1 MQLQLRFSGF
11 AESYKTTLVGMERGR
26 YLICSAPVLPGLWAV
41 LNAPDQTTVRYLC
54 EGVVYGF
61 KCTLLTAL
69 AKPFQLLVL
78 SYPEK
83 IETVN
88 LRQHQRIPC
97 LIPAKAK
104 MGQTGWDG
112 ALLDL
117 SLSGC
122 CFVWDAPQDAEAAV
136 SSGDEMEISYRMPGL
151 SGEKPGLQN
160 QSDER
165 EEVRQPGNCRWFVRR
180 SQRGCVKGDPDLSG
194 NCAEV
199 ALLRAERTQNMV
211 PMLRILALTDQLGL
225 AVPPF
230 E

>member
-1 MQLQLRFSGF
+1 
-11 AESYKTTLVGMERGR
+11 MERGR
-26 YLICSAPVLPGLWAV
+26 YLICSAPFLPGLWTV

-88 LRQHQRIPC
+88 LRQHQRVPC

-151 SGEKPGLQN
+151 SEDQVARIKVT
-160 QSDER
+160 S
-165 EEVRQPGNCRWFVRR
+165 VRKYGSRVTVGGSFA
-180 SQRGCVKGDPDLSG
+180 DLSEG
-194 NCAEV
+194 ASKAIQTYLET
-199 ALLRAERTQNMV
+199 AQKLL
-211 PMLRILALTDQLGL
+211 
-225 AVPPF
+225 F
-230 E
+230 

>member
-61 KCTLLTAL
+61 KCTLLTVL

-88 LRQHQRIPC
+88 LRQHQRVPC

-104 MGQTGWDG
+104 MGQT
-112 ALLDL
+112 
-117 SLSGC
+117 
-122 CFVWDAPQDAEAAV
+122 
-136 SSGDEMEISYRMPGL
+136 R
-151 SGEKPGLQN
+151 
-160 QSDER
+160 
-165 EEVRQPGNCRWFVRR
+165 VRR
-180 SQRGCVKGDPDLSG
+180 SPPRPEPERLLLCVGCADRRRGGHFTRG
-194 NCAEV
+194 
-199 ALLRAERTQNMV
+199 
-211 PMLRILALTDQLGL
+211 
-225 AVPPF
+225 
-230 E
+230 

>member
-1 MQLQLRFSGF
+1 MTEPAQLQIGVEWGMQLQLRFSGF

-151 SGEKPGLQN
+151 SEDQVSRIKVT
-160 QSDER
+160 S
-165 EEVRQPGNCRWFVRR
+165 VRKYGSRVTVGGSFA
-180 SQRGCVKGDPDLSG
+180 DLSEG
-194 NCAEV
+194 ASKAIQTYLET
-199 ALLRAERTQNMV
+199 AQKLL
-211 PMLRILALTDQLGL
+211 
-225 AVPPF
+225 F
-230 E
+230 

>member
-1 MQLQLRFSGF
+1 MTEPAQLQIGVEWGMQLQLRFSGF

-26 YLICSAPVLPGLWAV
+26 YLICSAPLLPGLWTV

-61 KCTLLTAL
+61 KCTLLTVL

-88 LRQHQRIPC
+88 LRQHQRVPC
-97 LIPAKAK
+97 LIPATAK
-104 MGQTGWDG
+104 MGQTGCDG

-122 CFVWDAPQDAEAAV
+122 CFVWDAPQDAETAI
-136 SSGDEMEISYRMPGL
+136 SSGDEMEISYRVPGS
-151 SGEKPGLQN
+151 SGDQVVRIKVTSVRKYGSRVTVGGSFADLDEGASKAI
-160 QSDER
+160 QSYLETA
-165 EEVRQPGNCRWFVRR
+165 Q
-180 SQRGCVKGDPDLSG
+180 K
-194 NCAEV
+194 
-199 ALLRAERTQNMV
+199 LL
-211 PMLRILALTDQLGL
+211 
-225 AVPPF
+225 F
-230 E
+230 